1 VTRLVTGLARAFLAV
16 VPPPA
21 ILRWTDSL
29 ADSAH
34 AVDGPDD
41 GLRWTPTEQ
50 RHLTLRFFG
59 RVADPATLTESVAES
74 FQRFSPFTLVLGGG
88 GAFPDVRRASVL
100 WVGVQRGRDELGELA
115 AAVAAPDDRP
125 YRAHLT
131 LARARRARDVRA
143 AIATVDACGES
154 ERWIVDEVVLF
165 DSTSVVGEGRPEG
178 AVHTEQ
184 VRFRLAG

>member
-1 VTRLVTGLARAFLAV
+1 VAELRRAFLAV

-29 ADSAH
+29 ADSARL
-34 AVDGPDD
+34 VDRPDD
-41 GLRWTPTEQ
+41 GLRWTPTGQ

-59 RVADPATLTESVAES
+59 RVADPTALTESVAES
-74 FQRFSPFTLVLGGG
+74 FQGFSRFTIVLSGG
-88 GAFPDVRRASVL
+88 GAFPAIRRATVL
-100 WVGVQRGRDELGELA
+100 WVGVQRGSDELGALA

-143 AIATVDACGES
+143 AVAALDVCGES
-154 ERWIVDEVVLF
+154 DAWRVDEVVLF
-165 DSTSVVGEGRPEG
+165 DSDTRPEG

-184 VRFRLAG
+184 ARFRLVGC

>member
-1 VTRLVTGLARAFLAV
+1 LAELRRAFLAV

-21 ILRWTDSL
+21 ILRWTDSV

-34 AVDGPDD
+34 AADGPDD

-59 RVADPATLTESVAES
+59 RVADSAALSESVAES
-74 FQRFSPFTLVLGGG
+74 FQRFSPFTLVLSGGG
-88 GAFPDVRRASVL
+88 GFPDARRAKVL
-100 WVGVQRGRDELGELA
+100 WVGIQRGSEGLGELA
-115 AAVAAPDDRP
+115 AVVAAPDDRP

-131 LARARRARDVRA
+131 LARARRARDVRGAVA
-143 AIATVDACGES
+143 ALDACGES
-154 ERWIVDEVVLF
+154 DAWTVDELVLF
-165 DSTSVVGEGRPEG
+165 DSTSVVGEGRPAG

-184 VRFRLAG
+184 ARFRLAGC